1 MPTADSPTIRESL
14 LDEAT
19 RRFAAQ
25 GFGATSLQVIAEG
38 VGIRKASLLYHF
50 ASKDALRDAVLERLL
65 ARWNA
70 LLPDLLLAASAGAS
84 TPRRDRF
91 ARVMEALT
99 SFFLEDADRARVLLR
114 EILDRPDAF
123 RALLARHV
131 RPWIRVVADQLE
143 AAKAEGAVHADADA
157 EAYAVHVL
165 HLVVGG
171 VAVMGA
177 TGALLEESPTAAKRR
192 FEAELMR
199 IVRAAI
205 FTHARGATPTR
216 RRPTA
221 KKPTKKNGAGVR
233 R

>member
-1 MPTADSPTIRESL
+1 MPPSDATPSVRDSL

-25 GFGATSLQVIAEG
+25 GFGGTSLQVIADG

-50 ASKDALRDAVLERLL
+50 PSKDALRDAVLERLL

-70 LLPDLLLAASAGAS
+70 LLPGLLLAASEGGA
-84 TPRRDRF
+84 PRRDRF

-131 RPWIRVVADQLE
+131 RPWIVIVAEQLE
-143 AAKAEGAVHADADA
+143 AAKADGAVHEDADP
-157 EAYAVHVL
+157 EAYAVQVL

-171 VAVMGA
+171 IAVMDA
-177 TGALLEESPTAAKRR
+177 TNALLDAPPERARAR
-192 FEAELMR
+192 FEVELMR

-205 FTHARGATPTR
+205 F
-216 RRPTA
+216 RPQERN
-221 KKPTKKNGAGVR
+221 TKKIRQAGVR